1 MKATGIV
8 RRIDETAI
16 IGPSQ
21 KNLGKSMGSGPI
33 FSNLKP
39 AILCFPKTTVSAYLL
54 RLGLTG
60 LLQSSEVRYPCQ
72 QS

>member
-21 KNLGKSMGSGPI
+21 KNPVKSMGFADLVFFFMG
-33 FSNLKP
+33 LGTK
-39 AILCFPKTTVSAYLL
+39 VSI
-54 RLGLTG
+54 RD
-60 LLQSSEVRYPCQ
+60 QMC
-72 QS
+72 

>member
-21 KNLGKSMGSGPI
+21 KNLVKSMGFADLVFFFMG
-33 FSNLKP
+33 LGMK
-39 AILCFPKTTVSAYLL
+39 VSIKD
-54 RLGLTG
+54 
-60 LLQSSEVRYPCQ
+60 QVV
-72 QS
+72 

>member
-21 KNLGKSMGSGPI
+21 KNLGKSMGFADLVFFFMGPRT
-33 FSNLKP
+33 K
-39 AILCFPKTTVSAYLL
+39 VSIRDQVL
-54 RLGLTG
+54 
-60 LLQSSEVRYPCQ
+60 VI
-72 QS
+72 

>member
-21 KNLGKSMGSGPI
+21 KNLAESKVVISVLVVI
-33 FSNLKP
+33 HKLIN
-39 AILCFPKTTVSAYLL
+39 
-54 RLGLTG
+54 
-60 LLQSSEVRYPCQ
+60 
-72 QS
+72 

>member
-21 KNLGKSMGSGPI
+21 KNLVKSMGFADLVFFFYGSRDE
-33 FSNLKP
+33 SVN
-39 AILCFPKTTVSAYLL
+39 
-54 RLGLTG
+54 
-60 LLQSSEVRYPCQ
+60 
-72 QS
+72 

>member
-21 KNLGKSMGSGPI
+21 KNLGKSMGFADLVFFFMG
-33 FSNLKP
+33 LGTK
-39 AILCFPKTTVSAYLL
+39 VSIKDQVVFVK
-54 RLGLTG
+54 R
-60 LLQSSEVRYPCQ
+60 
-72 QS
+72 